1 MTDPELDHHLEHALA
16 GDESAFTRVFRA
28 VQPPLLRYLSV
39 IVGSSHAEEIAAET
53 WVRVARDL
61 QRFRGD
67 AGGFRAWVFTI
78 ARHRALD
85 HRRAEA
91 RRPPLTD
98 DRALESL
105 PGQSGVAEAV
115 EEIIS
120 TEAALR
126 LVAQLPHD
134 QAEAVLLR
142 VVAGLDVA
150 RAAQVLGKRPGTV
163 RVLAHRGL
171 RRLGD
176 MVERADVAPLSLV
189 RGVTEAGT

>member
-1 MTDPELDHHLEHALA
+1 MTDPELDRHLDRALR
-16 GDESAFTRVFRA
+16 GDEAAFTQVFRV

-39 IVGSSHAEEIAAET
+39 IVGSTHAEEIAAET

-61 QRFRGD
+61 RVFRGD

-85 HRRAEA
+85 FRRAEA
-91 RRPPLTD
+91 RRPLLTD
-98 DRALESL
+98 DQALEAL

-126 LVAQLPHD
+126 LVARLPRD

-176 MVERADVAPLSLV
+176 MVGAAEGSPAELV
-189 RGVTEAGT
+189 PGVTEVGT

>member
-16 GDESAFTRVFRA
+16 GDETAFTRVFRA

-98 DRALESL
+98 DRALELL

-126 LVAQLPHD
+126 LVAQLPRD